1 MQNKFRYPGEFEKVS
16 DVFMTWMPDYI
27 DSNEH
32 DNRATCVQ
40 IVKALLGQ
48 AKLHINGGS
57 EGVVEKAKKRLS
69 DDGVDISQ
77 IEFTQFE
84 DTNFYVRDNGPSIMI
99 DDEGNRIA
107 INPAWSYYGVID
119 PNSDEAKIAR
129 RAGMNM
135 AISLDIYDIV
145 SSNLVSEG
153 GDREFNGRGI
163 MMAIEDTEVRKRNP
177 QFTKE
182 EVDTAYKKLYNVE
195 KIIWLPKPLIED
207 DDFRMG
213 PLDEKNGV
221 PIFGSSFAAHIDE
234 MCRFIDHNKIILAEV
249 TTKEAAESHANKI
262 TKERL
267 DDAYEILKNETD
279 LEGKPFEIIRMP
291 IPEPIEFVLKP
302 GEEDYSL
309 FKGFIDEMGGKF
321 EDGTLWPDGDV
332 HFYAAAGYCNFLM
345 CNNVVIGQK
354 YYSKGMNP
362 KVKEKDNQVKKILQD
377 AFPDRKVVM
386 VDALALNLSG
396 GGVHCWTKEVAASIK
411 K

>member
-1 MQNKFRYPGEFEKVS
+1 MQRNFRYPGEFEKVS

-40 IVKALLGQ
+40 IVKALHGQ
-48 AKLHINGGS
+48 AKLHINGGL

-84 DTNFYVRDNGPSIMI
+84 DTNFYVRDNGPSVMI

-119 PNSDEAKIAR
+119 PKSDEAKVAR

-135 AISLDIYDIV
+135 AVSIDIYDII
-145 SSNLVSEG
+145 SSELVSEG
-153 GDREFNGRGI
+153 GDREFNGRGV

-182 EVDTAYKKLYNVE
+182 EVDTAYKNLYNVE

-207 DDFRMG
+207 DDFRRG

-221 PIFGSSFAAHIDE
+221 AIFGSSFAAHIDE

-249 TTKEAAESHANKI
+249 TIEEAAKSQADLI

-267 DDAYEILKNETD
+267 DEAYEILKNETD
-279 LEGKPFEIIRMP
+279 LEGQPFEIIRMP
-291 IPEPIEFVLKP
+291 IPEAVEFVLKP
-302 GEEDYSL
+302 GEENYEL
-309 FKGFIDEMGGKF
+309 FKGFIDEMDGKF
-321 EDGTLWPDGDV
+321 EDGTPWPDGDV
-332 HFYAAAGYCNFLM
+332 HFYAAASYCNFLI
-345 CNNVVIGQK
+345 CNNVVVGQK
-354 YYSKGMNP
+354 YYTEGMDP
-362 KVKEKDNQVKKILQD
+362 KVKEKDNQAKKILQD
-377 AFPDRKVVM
+377 AFPNRKVVM

-396 GGVHCWTKEVAASIK
+396 GGVHCWTKEIAASVK